1 MSTNNFGKLAEAKG
15 EQLPLVICYKPLL
28 GYFIGTKFLVDE
40 NQMIYTKESVEV
52 FDSLSEV
59 NQAFKDNTWQQALTC
74 NIFESD

>member
-59 NQAFKDNTWQQALTC
+59 NQAFKDNTWQQSLSC
-74 NIFESD
+74 DIFESD